1 MASRRWI
8 AAFTA
13 LAIAGC
19 APISVSYDYDPAFSF
34 ASLRTFAWLPE
45 PDERVGDARVDEL
58 VRSRIRNAFETQLAA
73 KGYRKADGTPDFY
86 IVYYAVVTTKLQV
99 DTMYDPGVW
108 GPGPRVGWRGWGG
121 TYVDVREYD
130 EGTLILDVFDA
141 EAYRLRWRGT
151 ATAVVD
157 LESEPQRK
165 TERINE
171 AVRLILEKFP
181 PPSTP
186 SD

>member
-1 MASRRWI
+1 MGGRRLL
-8 AAFTA
+8 AALTA
-13 LAIAGC
+13 LSIAGC

-34 ASLRTFAWLPE
+34 GALRTFGWLPE
-45 PDERVGDARVDEL
+45 PGERAPGARGNDL
-58 VRSRIRNAFETQLAA
+58 VSSRIRHAVETQLEA

-86 IVYYAVVTTKLQV
+86 VAYHAAVTTRLQV

-108 GPGPRVGWRGWGG
+108 GPGPRAARRGWGG
-121 TYVDVREYD
+121 TRVDVREYD

-141 EAYRLRWRGT
+141 GDYRLRWRGT
-151 ATAVVD
+151 ATAVVNA
-157 LESEPQRK
+157 ESDPQRR

-181 PPSTP
+181 PPSTRG
-186 SD
+186 D